1 MATIQPVDGR
11 WRAQVRRKGH
21 KAISKRFRTKAAAE
35 AWARGVEDAMERGEF
50 SAAHGLTV
58 KQAVGKFI
66 EESRK
71 PVSKTKRANLMQ
83 WANGTAGAV
92 LLAEVTAADVIAHC
106 QARTAG
112 PATLAM
118 EVAFL
123 REVLEYA
130 RVAWQAKV
138 GDPVKEARP
147 TLKRQRLVAK
157 SKERERRPTPDEL
170 TRLRTYLSANKRMPM
185 ADLMDFAIA
194 TAMRLGELAR
204 ITWADYDEAKG
215 LMLIRERKH
224 PVTKKDEWVPILPD
238 AKAVLARQKRTHER
252 VWPYHP
258 DSISRAFLAAC
269 NALGIADLRWHDL
282 RHEGTSRLFEH
293 GYQIQEV
300 ALVTGHKDWHS
311 LKRYTNLRPESLHR
325 EVK

>member
-1 MATIQPVDGR
+1 VATIQPVDGR

-21 KAISKRFRTKAAAE
+21 QPISKRFRTKAAAE
-35 AWARGVEDAMERGEF
+35 AWARSVEDAMERGEF
-50 SAAHGLTV
+50 SAGHGLTV
-58 KQAVGKFI
+58 GQAVERFM
-66 EESRK
+66 ESHA
-71 PVSKTKRANLMQ
+71 VSKTKRANLNQ
-83 WANGTAGAV
+83 WRDGPAGGV
-92 LLAEVTAADVIAHC
+92 PLSELTAAHVIAHC
-106 QARTAG
+106 QQRTCG

-130 RVAWQAKV
+130 RTAWEARV
-138 GDPVKEARP
+138 GDPVKDARP
-147 TLKRQRLVAK
+147 TLKRSRLVAK
-157 SKERERRPTPDEL
+157 SKERDRRPTPDEL
-170 TRLRTYLSANKRMPM
+170 KRLRAYLSANKRMPM

-194 TAMRLGELAR
+194 TAMRLGELVR
-204 ITWADYDEAKG
+204 IAWADYDEVKG

-238 AKAVLARQKRTHER
+238 AKAILARQARTDAR

-269 NALGIADLRWHDL
+269 KALGIGDLRWHDL
-282 RHEGTSRLFEH
+282 RHEGTSRLFEQ

-311 LKRYTNLRPESLHR
+311 LKRYTNLKPESLHR
-325 EVK
+325 